1 MPDNKL
7 YLEKSLYLKQH
18 AENPIHWWSWG
29 SEALNYARDNN
40 KLVFLSIGYS
50 SCHWCHVMA
59 HESFEDQ
66 ATADYLNKN
75 FVSIKVDREEHPDVD
90 HYYQSVCTVMTGRG
104 GWPLTVFLTPEGKA
118 FFAGTYFPKV
128 ARQGMP
134 SFMELLAHITD
145 LYKKSPED
153 VRKNGEDIATKVRET
168 VKLEN
173 KIDFQGHFPPPSAIM
188 NALSNYA
195 DKTNGGYGQAPKF
208 PHFSFLEWAS
218 EQILEG
224 MIPQDQGLHI
234 VETVEKMLMGGLYD
248 HVKGG
253 IHRYSVDEKF
263 MVPHFEKMLYDQ
275 AGLLKLLS
283 KVTQFYPSPLMYDAL
298 IQTMDYL
305 ESEMQDEKGF
315 FFSAQDADSEGQEG
329 LYFTFSQEE
338 FLMALEEAN
347 EKVKNKK
354 DYFLKVF
361 NITEKGNFEQGLNV
375 ISLNPEFKTEFY
387 TPEGWDEIREVRR
400 VLLEQRKMRIPPA
413 TDRKGI
419 AGWNWMIM
427 AALAD
432 IVQYCSVTPIKEQ
445 AFRMIQNSVEGCLK
459 EFLGTNEAS
468 GRHYLTHVNTIA
480 SQTLYLEDYTNF
492 ADAQIRLFE
501 VTGNPVFK
509 TNALESADFILKN
522 FIKDKKIYQISLNDA
537 SNNIENLQAPFY
549 DQSYRSSA
557 MTLIQVLNRLKVHR
571 AELAPA
577 ELFGEEFEMF
587 AQYTLSNPLGHGE
600 GLRALTYPTMIF
612 RKIEVPQA
620 WLGNADFIELRSHFF
635 NRFVM
640 DYHTR
645 DQNSWQICH
654 ATACEAQG
662 KGLSDFQSLFIAPE
676 AQGNNAQ

>member
-29 SEALNYARDNN
+29 TEALNYARDNN

-59 HESFEDQ
+59 NESFENQ

-153 VRKNGEDIATKVRET
+153 VRKNGEDIAAKVRET

-234 VETVEKMLMGGLYD
+234 VETVEKMLMGGIYD

-375 ISLNPEFKTEFY
+375 ISLNPELKTEFY

-419 AGWNWMIM
+419 AGWNWMII

-522 FIKDKKIYQISLNDA
+522 FIKDKKIYQVSLNDA

-577 ELFGEEFEMF
+577 EIFGEEFEMF

-645 DQNSWQICH
+645 DQDSWQICH

-676 AQGNNAQ
+676 AQENNAQ

>member
-29 SEALNYARDNN
+29 AEALNYARDNN

-153 VRKNGEDIATKVRET
+153 VRKNGEDIAAKVRET

-375 ISLNPEFKTEFY
+375 ISLNPELKTEFY

-522 FIKDKKIYQISLNDA
+522 FIKDKKIYQVSLNDA

-577 ELFGEEFEMF
+577 EIFGEEFEMF

-645 DQNSWQICH
+645 DQDSWQICH

-676 AQGNNAQ
+676 AQENNAQ

>member
-29 SEALNYARDNN
+29 TEALNYARDNN

-153 VRKNGEDIATKVRET
+153 VRKNGEDIAAKVRET

-400 VLLEQRKMRIPPA
+400 ALLEQRKMRIPPA

-419 AGWNWMIM
+419 AGWNWMVM

-459 EFLGTNEAS
+459 EFLGTNEAT

-522 FIKDKKIYQISLNDA
+522 FIKDKKIYQVSLNDA
-537 SNNIENLQAPFY
+537 ANNIENLQAPFY

-645 DQNSWQICH
+645 DQDSWQICH

-676 AQGNNAQ
+676 AQENNAQ